1 MSQGFLLNII
11 PFPSPVQKLECSISG
26 EKRDEYVPVHRDDIQ
41 KEIIDE
47 LVLTS
52 KLPDALWYYADF
64 SEPDGS
70 GCRITVDLTQSV
82 YFANHYYRYLIRN
95 YFRNIA
101 DIMYPT
107 FTNDIEVWFVNEKL
121 GTKKYSVYNVYT
133 LKIQHARITDGP
145 EMVLSF
151 DGTTKVLKKSLQ
163 ELSDFPTDK
172 LNWINCLG
180 ELHRYKYM
188 PPHFKQ
194 DLDKLYP
201 VVSNP
206 LKTEFEITFDT
217 PDFKNRYPKYLA
229 ELESFYNVYLKNSEF
244 ISILPLSSKGF
255 HMVSD
260 DEIQRTNMESN
271 DLMFGKGKN
280 VSPLNGMKNYGPYK
294 ASPHN
299 NVRFFFIYHEPDREK
314 YIKVLYQYLTEGYYK
329 TNESGEL
336 YQSFPDLVTYIKQPL
351 YFEKEDSIAFK
362 STSTIVEEIRN
373 ALLTKDLKQD
383 IRYIALYISPISKLN
398 PDLSKHIVY
407 YRVKEL
413 LLQRGITSQ
422 VIYKENIF
430 NRNFQFFLP
439 NIEIALL
446 AKIGGIPW
454 RLNRLTSNELIVG
467 IGAFYSKSRK
477 NKYVGSAFC
486 FNNEGIFEGFDCFLA
501 NEITMLAG
509 SIRKAV
515 LKYLVDHET
524 ANRLII
530 HFYKT
535 ISKKELIPIIDILN
549 KLGLSIPV
557 IIVSI
562 NKTESKE
569 LLAFDM
575 SSKDLMPLS
584 GSIVKVGKF
593 DYLLF
598 NNTRYY
604 ETSRVANREYHFPL
618 KISFACSKPELLED
632 QALIRELMDQVYQFS
647 RMYWKSVSQQSL
659 PVTIK
664 YPEMVAQIYPHFQND
679 KLPEFAQKNLW
690 FL

>member
-1 MSQGFLLNII
+1 MGKGFLLNII
-11 PFPSPVQKLECSISG
+11 PFQPPVQELECSIYS
-26 EKRDEYVPVHRDDIQ
+26 EKLDGSVAVHKDDLPKEKMDKLIQ
-41 KEIIDE
+41 
-47 LVLTS
+47 TS
-52 KLPDALWYYADF
+52 KLPDNLWYYTDF
-64 SEPDGS
+64 SKDVGN
-70 GCRITVDLTQSV
+70 GCKITIDLTQSV
-82 YFANHYYRYLIRN
+82 YFANHYYRYLLRS

-101 DIMYPT
+101 DIMYPN
-107 FTNDIEVWFVNEKL
+107 FTKETEVWFENSKRSS
-121 GTKKYSVYNVYT
+121 KKFTVYDVFT
-133 LKIQHARITDGP
+133 LKVQYARITDGH
-145 EMVLSF
+145 ELVISF

-163 ELSDFPTDK
+163 DIPDFPTEK
-172 LNWINCLG
+172 LNWINCKGALY
-180 ELHRYKYM
+180 RYKYM

-194 DLDKLYP
+194 DLDQLYP
-201 VVSNP
+201 VLSNP
-206 LKTEFEITFDT
+206 LKSEFDITFDT

-229 ELESFYNVYLKNSEF
+229 ELEIFYNTYLNNTEF
-244 ISILPLSSKGF
+244 TSILPISSKGF
-255 HMVSD
+255 HQINSD
-260 DEIQRTNMESN
+260 TILRTNMTSN

-280 VSPLNGMKNYGPYK
+280 VHPLNGMKQYGPYK
-294 ASPHN
+294 ESPYN
-299 NVRFFFIYHEPDREK
+299 NVRFFFIYHEPDRDK
-314 YIKVLYQYLTEGYYK
+314 YVKAIYDYLIKGFYKKDAEGILYQA
-329 TNESGEL
+329 
-336 YQSFPDLVTYIKQPL
+336 FPDLTTYIKQP
-351 YFEKEDSIAFK
+351 FFIEKEDSIAFK
-362 STSTIVEEIRN
+362 SLDTIVDDVRN
-373 ALLTKDLKQD
+373 ALSTKVMNQD
-383 IRYIALYISPISKLN
+383 VRYIAIYISPISKNN

-407 YRVKEL
+407 YRVKEM

-430 NRNFQFFLP
+430 HQNFHFFLP

-454 RLNRLTSNELIVG
+454 RLNRVTSNELIIG

-501 NEITMLAG
+501 NEITMIAG
-509 SIRKAV
+509 SVRKAV
-515 LKYLVDHET
+515 LKYLVDHEK
-524 ANRLII
+524 ADRLII

-535 ISKKELIPIIDILN
+535 ISKKELEPIVEILH
-549 KLGLSIPV
+549 KLGLPIPV

-575 SSKDLMPLS
+575 SSQALMPLS
-584 GSIVKVGKF
+584 GTIMKVGKF

-604 ETSRVANREYHFPL
+604 ETSKVADREYHFPL
-618 KISFACSKPELLED
+618 KISFACSQPQLLD
-632 QALIRELMDQVYQFS
+632 DSALIQELMDQVYQFS

-664 YPEMVAQIYPHFQND
+664 YPEMVAKIYPHFQNE
-679 KLPEFAQKNLW
+679 KLPEFGQKNLW

>member
-11 PFPSPVQKLECSISG
+11 PFQPPLQKLDCSIYG
-26 EKRDEYVPVHRDDIQ
+26 EKHDGYVPVHRYDIQ

-52 KLPDALWYYADF
+52 KLPDALWYYSDF
-64 SEPDGS
+64 SKPDGS

-101 DIMYPT
+101 DIMYPN

-121 GTKKYSVYNVYT
+121 GTKKYTAYNVYT
-133 LKIQHARITDGP
+133 LKIQHARITNGP
-145 EMVLSF
+145 EMVVSF

-163 ELSDFPTDK
+163 ELPDFPTEK
-172 LNWINCLG
+172 LNWINCKG

-194 DLDKLYP
+194 DLDELYP
-201 VVSNP
+201 VISNP

-217 PDFKNRYPKYLA
+217 PDFKNRYPRYLA
-229 ELESFYNVYLKNSEF
+229 ELESFYNLYFNNSAF
-244 ISILPLSSKGF
+244 TFILPLSSKGF
-255 HMVSD
+255 HMVSV

-314 YIKVLYQYLTEGYYK
+314 YIKVLYQYFTEGYFK
-329 TNESGEL
+329 KDDSGEL

-373 ALLTKDLKQD
+373 ALFTKDLKQD
-383 IRYIALYISPISKLN
+383 IQYIALYISPISKLN

-501 NEITMLAG
+501 NEITLLAG

-535 ISKKELIPIIDILN
+535 ISKKELTPIIDILN

-604 ETSRVANREYHFPL
+604 ETSKVANREYHFPL
-618 KISFACSKPELLED
+618 KITFACSKPELLED
-632 QALIRELMDQVYQFS
+632 QALIPELMDQVYQFS

-664 YPEMVAQIYPHFQND
+664 YPEMVAQIYPYFQNE
-679 KLPEFAQKNLW
+679 KLPEFGQKNLW

>member
-1 MSQGFLLNII
+1 MSQCFLVNII
-11 PFPSPVQKLECSISG
+11 PFDPPQKNLECSLYG
-26 EKRDEYVPVHRDDIQ
+26 EKTDGLAPIHRDDLP
-41 KEIIDE
+41 KEIIED
-47 LVLTS
+47 LVFAS
-52 KLPDALWYYADF
+52 KLPDNLWFYADF
-64 SEPDGS
+64 SGTDG
-70 GCRITVDLTQSV
+70 GTVKITIDLSQSV
-82 YFANHYYRYLIRN
+82 FFANHYYRYLIRSH
-95 YFRNIA
+95 FRDIA
-101 DIMYPT
+101 DVMYPN
-107 FTNDIEVWFVNEKL
+107 FTKDIEVWFENEKL
-121 GTKKYSVYNVYT
+121 GTKKYTVYNVYT
-133 LKIQHARITDGP
+133 LKIQYARITDGP
-145 EMVLSF
+145 ELVVSF

-163 ELSDFPTDK
+163 ELPDFPTDK
-172 LNWINCLG
+172 LNWINCKG

-201 VVSNP
+201 VISNP
-206 LKTEFEITFDT
+206 LKTEFEINFDT

-229 ELESFYNVYLKNSEF
+229 ELESFYNLYLNNSEF
-244 ISILPLSSKGF
+244 TSILPLSSKGF
-255 HMVSD
+255 HMVSV

-280 VSPLNGMKNYGPYK
+280 VSPLNGMKNHGPYK

-299 NVRFFFIYHEPDREK
+299 NVRFFFIYHETDREK
-314 YIKVLYQYLTEGYYK
+314 YVKVLYQYLTEGYYK
-329 TNESGEL
+329 KNESGEL

-351 YFEKEDSIAFK
+351 CFEKEDSIAFK
-362 STSTIVEEIRN
+362 STSTIVEEVRN
-373 ALLTKDLKQD
+373 AILTKDLKQD
-383 IRYIALYISPISKLN
+383 VCYLAIYISPISKLN

-413 LLQRGITSQ
+413 LLQRGISSQ

-430 NRNFQFFLP
+430 DRNFQFFLP

-535 ISKKELIPIIDILN
+535 INKKELGPIIDILK

-584 GSIVKVGKF
+584 GSMVKVGKF

-604 ETSRVANREYHFPL
+604 ETSKVANREYHFPL

-632 QALIRELMDQVYQFS
+632 QALIPELMDQVYQFS

-664 YPEMVAQIYPHFQND
+664 YPEIIAQIYPHFQNE
-679 KLPEFAQKNLW
+679 KLPEFGQKNLW